1 MSLKFTLSNKVAIKF
16 APHAKIPYVDN
27 MLNAFRQKDMSYN
40 HTQITMYRMA
50 SKDYVTYFYS
60 QNNLIYYY
68 RKLAKD
74 EGTFIPNTKR
84 NTYKFI
90 EFEKDETYSQKSST
104 LLTKSSKNKW
114 YIIAINVGN
123 DSKKYDTIITTDEV
137 TDDVRIE
144 HVKLDSNILKHQA
157 SAHIISDYPIYN
169 DIFVVLRYT
178 NQQIALH
185 FLSISE
191 SRFESISWDLNDIN
205 ELLYDMLNNSDML
218 KNRDK
223 IVKIGYVPLYKIH
236 YLYGSCLD
244 NTSYVHGI
252 RTYCSIELKGK
263 NYNYVIKNLYI
274 YITAK
279 DGSLKCYWDFSE
291 ALIQIFESITPNNPI
306 HTMTFEKYIKNPDLF
321 VRTYVINE
329 GKKCSRE
336 LYDNECYY
344 IRHQQNKQEII
355 SIGSWLNEC
364 QIGCIEDYSLYH
376 YKNYYI
382 IICKSYIFKLA
393 ILDREHD
400 FVGIGLSPDFFP
412 HTMFDLLDFK
422 YHVSAINNKIVFL
435 SNDLIHLFF
444 IDTKKVDDVFNR
456 RYKEGCKDGF
466 NNNLGDLVYYFSVPE
481 RLSLAI
487 NNTLPETHKNIVISE
502 IVGSYIDKK
511 SDKLYIAAKYK
522 IEDKEYYGLFMWN
535 MMHNSL
541 NLRLL
546 HAILAKQAYNNAKK
560 NNSEYI
566 FDISK
571 LMLLEKEIS
580 KLTGFGSEK
589 YRFRNTKLMNLDI
602 MYDVDHRFISM
613 KYNRISQYIPV
624 PSVFQFENYPCE
636 VKSVNNA
643 ANDLVVVY
651 YDCSRSHPNST
662 TRAYFYFI
670 LSSMSLVRKIPT
682 VRI

>member
-1 MSLKFTLSNKVAIKF
+1 MKFSINNNLTITV
-16 APHAKIPYVDN
+16 APHVKIPFADN
-27 MLNAFRQKDMSYN
+27 RINAFRPKDMSYKHIRN
-40 HTQITMYRMA
+40 TIYRIA
-50 SKDYVTYFYS
+50 SKDYVCYFYTK
-60 QNNLIYYY
+60 NNLISYY
-68 RKLAKD
+68 RQFTKN
-74 EGTFIPNTKR
+74 EGTFIPNTTL

-90 EFEKDETYSQKSST
+90 EFERDETYSQKPST
-104 LLTKSSKNKW
+104 LLAKSSKNKW
-114 YIIAINVGN
+114 HIIAINVGN

-144 HVKLDSNILKHQA
+144 HVELDSNILKHQT
-157 SAHIISDYPIYN
+157 SARIISDYPIYN
-169 DIFVVLRYT
+169 DIFVILRST

-191 SRFESISWDLNDIN
+191 NRFESISWDLNDIN
-205 ELLYDMLNNSDML
+205 ELLYDMLNNSDIL
-218 KNRDK
+218 KNKDK

-263 NYNYVIKNLYI
+263 NYNYIIRDLYI
-274 YITAK
+274 YITIK

-291 ALIQIFESITPNNPI
+291 ALIQIFESITHNNPI
-306 HTMTFEKYIKNPDLF
+306 HTMILEKYIKNPDLF

-329 GKKCSRE
+329 SKKCSKE

-355 SIGSWLNEC
+355 SIGSWLSEC
-364 QIGCIEDYSLYH
+364 QIECIEDYSLYH

-382 IICKSYIFKLA
+382 IINKSYIFKLA

-412 HTMFDLLDFK
+412 HTMFNLLDFK
-422 YHVSAINNKIVFL
+422 YHASAINNKIVFL
-435 SNDLIHLFF
+435 SNDLMHLFF

-456 RYKEGCKDGF
+456 RYKEECKDGLKK
-466 NNNLGDLVYYFSVPE
+466 NLGDLVYYFSVPE

-487 NNTLPETHKNIVISE
+487 NNALPETHKNIAISE

-511 SDKLYIAAKYK
+511 SDKLYVAAKYK
-522 IEDKEYYGLFMWN
+522 IEGKEYYGLFMWN

-541 NLRLL
+541 NFRLL
-546 HAILAKQAYNNAKK
+546 HTILTKQSCNNAKK
-560 NNSEYI
+560 KNSEYI

-589 YRFRNTKLMNLDI
+589 YRFRDTKLMNLDI
-602 MYDVDHRFISM
+602 MYDVDNRFISM

-651 YDCSRSHPNST
+651 YDCSRSYPNST